1 MLFRSDWNRRVYAI
15 LLGKT
20 IYGDV
25 SLTDFFEE
33 LTQDEVSELTRI
45 LTERSDAPP
54 TWADVEEYMRII
66 LHERGFS
73 DPKKVQN
80 ASPEELKQYFDELR
94 KQK

>member
-1 MLFRSDWNRRVYAI
+1 M
-15 LLGKT
+15 
-20 IYGDV
+20 
-25 SLTDFFEE
+25 
-33 LTQDEVSELTRI
+33 
-45 LTERSDAPP
+45 TERSDAPP